1 MSKTF
6 LIIDGSSMLSTSY
19 YGTLPR
25 AIMFAKTQE
34 EKEALYPKILQTSDG
49 RYTNGMY
56 TMLVTLFGLINQIKP
71 DYMAI
76 AFDMSRNTFRRTEL
90 GADFY
95 KSNRKDTPSPLK
107 NQFKQIE
114 DLLTNAGFPVF
125 YGPDFEADDYVASIV
140 TTFEQ
145 TPDIQILVHTKD
157 HDFMQLVRN
166 NVKLIRPVNDTKIK
180 EYSDANIIS
189 DDDYYNA
196 KSLYYTPALV
206 KHETG
211 VIPKDIIDLLAIQG
225 DPGDG
230 IPGCKGVSS
239 AAPLLIAHYHNIEA
253 LYYAINTV
261 NGDKKL
267 EKELTT
273 FWKNDLGI
281 SRNPLNA
288 LKSSE
293 DMVIL
298 SKKLATMKRDIP
310 NINNNLNDYNINI
323 NKYELWEELNSYE
336 MTSLFSSIDTIAESL
351 SNH

>member
-56 TMLVTLFGLINQIKP
+56 TMLVTLFGLINKIKP

-114 DLLTNAGFPVF
+114 DLLEHAGFPVF

-140 TTFEQ
+140 TLFEQ
-145 TPDIQILVHTKD
+145 TPDMQILIHTKD
-157 HDFMQLVRN
+157 HDFMQLVRDN
-166 NVKLIRPVNDTKIK
+166 IKLIRPINGDKIQ
-180 EYSDANIIS
+180 EYLDNNIITN
-189 DDDYYNA
+189 DDRYNA
-196 KSLYYTPALV
+196 KTLYYTPSLV
-206 KHETG
+206 SYETG
-211 VIPKDIIDLLAIQG
+211 VSPEDIIDLLAIQG

-239 AAPLLIAHYHNIEA
+239 AAPLLIAHYHTIEA
-253 LYYAINTV
+253 LYDAIHKA

-267 EKELTT
+267 EKVLTT
-273 FWKNDLGI
+273 FWKNDLGVA
-281 SRNPLNA
+281 RNPLNA
-288 LKSSE
+288 LKSEE

-310 NINNNLNDYNINI
+310 NITNNLTDYIVNI
-323 NKYELWEELNSYE
+323 NKYQLWEELNDYE